1 MPRLF
6 ADTGSD
12 PVPELAV
19 VFSRRP
25 NESYPASNYDDA
37 SVRSGSENVKGEEV
51 RGFGGPCCRIG
62 WLLVGG
68 KDIVWT

>member
-19 VFSRRP
+19 VFSRRS
-25 NESYPASNYDDA
+25 NESCHASNYDDA
-37 SVRSGSENVKGEEV
+37 SVRSGPENVKEE
-51 RGFGGPCCRIG
+51 F
-62 WLLVGG
+62 
-68 KDIVWT
+68 